1 MTKEEWYHDDSGR
14 LHRALRAQDTNRSD
28 WARYSASK
36 RERAGDR
43 IADGVYF
50 TLVGGACLL
59 VGATM
64 LAMLGIIKVP
74 ANQPVPARP
83 VPAAV
88 CEQ

>member
-1 MTKEEWYHDDSGR
+1 MGNEQWFHDDSGR
-14 LHRALRAQDTNRSD
+14 LHRAMLSQDTNRSD
-28 WARYSASK
+28 WARYAAK
-36 RERAGDR
+36 RESAGDR
-43 IADGVYF
+43 IANGVYF